1 MRAVVARGW
10 EPSEFSTEVVDERAP
25 RPGEVAVS
33 ITLAGVSFGD
43 ALIATGRYQIVP
55 KPPFIPGSEGIGV
68 VTSVGPGVTEVTPG
82 DKVMFY
88 GFVPGP
94 LRRRCTIG
102 TFAERAVVPC
112 TNLIRQPEGM
122 SDAAA
127 VLFRTSFETAFYALT
142 LGRLKPGETA
152 LVLGAGGAIGSAAV
166 QLAKALGGTVI
177 ALASTESKLST
188 ALDNGADHA
197 VDSRSPE
204 WRQEVEAVD
213 RGVDLIVDPVGGDVT
228 ERALRTL
235 RFGGRHLVVGF
246 AAGPVPRIPANLL
259 IMKAATLVGVNLLR
273 FNEEFPDQAR
283 AMVTDLL
290 VHVEQGRVSPPTDY
304 EEFGLDDVAEVLT
317 RAGDRATPTRLVI
330 NPAPSRHVPR
340 PGPGAP

>member
-1 MRAVVARGW
+1 M
-10 EPSEFSTEVVDERAP
+10 
-25 RPGEVAVS
+25 AVS

-55 KPPFIPGSEGIGV
+55 VPPFVPGSEGIGV
-68 VTSVGPGVTEVTPG
+68 VTSVGPGVTDVTPG

-102 TFAERAVVPC
+102 TFAERAVVPRA
-112 TNLIRQPEGM
+112 NLIRQPEGM

-142 LGRLKPGETA
+142 LGRLKPGETV

-177 ALASTESKLST
+177 ASTSTESKRST
-188 ALDNGADHA
+188 AADNGADHA

-204 WRQEVEAVD
+204 WRQEVEAAAGG
-213 RGVDLIVDPVGGDVT
+213 GVDLIVDPVGGDVT

-235 RFGGRHLVVGF
+235 RFGGRYLVVGF

-330 NPAPSRHVPR
+330 NPALSRHVPR
-340 PGPGAP
+340 PDPGTP